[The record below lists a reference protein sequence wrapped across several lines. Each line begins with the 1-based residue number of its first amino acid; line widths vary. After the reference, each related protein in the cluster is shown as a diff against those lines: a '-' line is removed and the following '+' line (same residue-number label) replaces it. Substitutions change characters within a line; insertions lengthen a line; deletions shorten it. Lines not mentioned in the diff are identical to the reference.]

1 MNLAARSV
9 APLVCGLAAF
19 LSVTVSKGAFPT
31 VALKAIVLKQI
42 HSPTNIVHAGDGSG
56 RLFIV
61 DQPGKIYVYQGGML
75 LPTPFLNIASASN
88 AAPDNG
94 PGPVITVSTGYSER
108 GLLGLA
114 FHPGFSNPS
123 SPGYRKFYVN
133 YNKPYNA
140 GSPDFDPAPPQA
152 GDPTNCVTVIS
163 EFQVSAD
170 NANLADPLSERRLLR
185 FTQPQSNHNGGQLE
199 FGPDGML
206 YIGSGDGGGSNDN
219 GLGHTG
225 REVSTFTCLG
235 NGQDRTRYLGKILRI
250 DPVDPDG
257 AGPLTYTIPADN
269 PFYNDA
275 TPNLKKEIYAFGLR
289 NPWKFS
295 FDKRPGGTNRLF
307 CGDVGQGRIEEIN
320 IITAGGNYAWRY
332 KEGLELPAF
341 SAGMAAP
348 SGTLTDPIAMYA
360 HPGVTT
366 SPVLPQLGLSVTGG
380 FVYRGA
386 SIPAMQGKYVFG
398 DYGST
403 SGASDGRLM
412 GLEETAPGSGV
423 FTLTQAIPLSGQAN
437 PIVGQRILCLGE
449 DETGEIYIGMKTNA
463 GVLDLDPPTTGLPA
477 GGIYK
482 IVPLQS
488 TSVSIPAQKDNT
500 IFSDTVPTGGIT
512 GYPSDALGYLYAG
525 RTGTNHG
532 PYLRRALISFD
543 IAGQLPAGAQIQT
556 AQLKL
561 RPTKLGPAAAGKT
574 LALHRLSQTWGEGTS
589 ENLSDLGFGAQATTN
604 DATWAA
610 RFYSPT
616 SPQAWTTNGG
626 AYTST
631 ASASAVVALPTTTL
645 PSTSQMV
652 SDVQGW
658 LTTPASN
665 AGWILRGSETVN
677 ETVIQF
683 SSVQKGGFPPVLE
696 VTYEG
701 APTATR
707 YETWLASHFPALL
720 TGQYVG
726 DVDGD
731 GMDPQIE
738 YAYGLDPT
746 THDATNSFSTGVA
759 PGTGGATDLT
769 VTYRRDT
776 AATDITCKL
785 QTSSGLSSGAW
796 TTIAQSTAGAAPV
809 GQNGGVIVSDVTVSG
824 TIKLVTVRQTL
835 PAGSNDRKFV
845 RLRVESP

>member
-1 MNLAARSV
+1 MFSNPRIV
-9 APLVCGLAAF
+9 APLCCALALFSSASIRAAF
-19 LSVTVSKGAFPT
+19 PSLY
-31 VALKAIVLKQI
+31 LKPVVLKQI

-61 DQPGKIYVYQGGML
+61 DQPGKIYVFQGGML
-75 LPTPFLNIASASN
+75 LPTPFLNIASPSN
-88 AAPDNG
+88 SAPDNG
-94 PGPVITVSTGYSER
+94 PGPVISVGTGYSER

-114 FHPGFSNPS
+114 FHPGFANPS

-133 YNKPYNA
+133 YNKAYNS

-163 EFQVSAD
+163 EFQVSAS
-170 NANLADPLSERRLLR
+170 NPNVADPLSERRLLR

-206 YIGSGDGGGSNDN
+206 YIGAGDGGGSNDN
-219 GLGHTG
+219 GQGHTG

-235 NGQDRTRYLGKILRI
+235 NAQDMTRYLGKILRI
-250 DPVDPDG
+250 DPIDPDG
-257 AGPLTYTIPADN
+257 AGSLTFTIPTDN

-275 TPNLKKEIYAFGLR
+275 TPSLKKEIYAFGLR

-320 IITAGGNYAWRY
+320 LITAGGNYAWRY
-332 KEGLELPAF
+332 KEGLELPTF

-360 HPGVTT
+360 HSGVTT

-380 FVYRGA
+380 FVYRGSA
-386 SIPAMQGKYVFG
+386 IPAMQGKYVFG
-398 DYGST
+398 DYGAPGGT
-403 SGASDGRLM
+403 SSPSSNAGRLM
-412 GLEETAPGSGV
+412 GLEESAPGSGV
-423 FTLTQAIPLSGQAN
+423 FSLTSALPVIGGN
-437 PIVGQRILCLGE
+437 PITQRILCMGE
-449 DETGEIYIGMKTNA
+449 DESGELYIGTKITA
-463 GVLDLDPPTTGLPA
+463 GVLEPDAGLPA

-482 IVPLQS
+482 IVPLQNAS
-488 TSVSIPAQKDNT
+488 ASITAQKDNT
-500 IFSDTVPTGGIT
+500 IFSDTAPAGGIT

-525 RTGTNHG
+525 RTGLNFDA
-532 PYLRRALISFD
+532 YLRRALIAFD
-543 IAGQLPAGAQIQT
+543 VAAELPTGAVIES
-556 AQLKL
+556 AQVRL
-561 RPTKLGPAAAGKT
+561 RLTKLGPSSGGTT
-574 LALHRLSQTWGEGTS
+574 LALHRLSETWGEGTS
-589 ENLSDLGFGAQATTN
+589 MNPVDAGYGAQATTG
-604 DATWAA
+604 DATWVR
-610 RFYSPT
+610 RFFDTQS
-616 SPQAWTTNGG
+616 WTTVGG
-626 AYTST
+626 TFTAT
-631 ASASAVVALPTTTL
+631 ASTSVVLSFPTTVL
-645 PSTSQMV
+645 PSSAQIV

-665 AGWILRGSETVN
+665 AGWILRGN
-677 ETVIQF
+677 ETVDGTAIQI

-696 VTYEG
+696 VTYAA
-701 APTATR
+701 APPSTR
-707 YETWLASHFPALL
+707 YETWLANYFPSLL

-746 THDATNSFSTGVA
+746 TYDAPNNFSTALA
-759 PGTGGATDLT
+759 PAAAGATDLT
-769 VTYRRDT
+769 ITFRRDT
-776 AATDITCKL
+776 AAADVTYKL
-785 QTSSGLSSGAW
+785 QTSSGLSPNSW

-809 GQNGGVIVSDVTVSG
+809 GQNCGVIVSDVTLSG
-824 TIKLVTVRQTL
+824 DIKLVTVRQTL
-835 PAGSNDRKFV
+835 PAGSNDKKFV
-845 RLRVESP
+845 RLKVDSP